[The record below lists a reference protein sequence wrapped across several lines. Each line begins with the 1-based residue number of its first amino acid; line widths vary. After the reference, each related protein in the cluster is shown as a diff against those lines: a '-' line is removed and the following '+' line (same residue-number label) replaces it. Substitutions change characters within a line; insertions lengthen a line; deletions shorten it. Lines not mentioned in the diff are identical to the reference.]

1 MQSMK
6 TILTIALLA
15 ASFASSAWDH
25 DCSPYPTETTSLI
38 ESARSCEEAARIA
51 IRCSN
56 GGRSDAMLAYSGI
69 VTCEALK
76 GKLTPSQERTRATG
90 NRVCSKTHGSDHDK
104 ALYCMLAVIRDL

>member
-1 MQSMK
+1 MK
-6 TILTIALLA
+6 IIIALTLLLTA
-15 ASFASSAWDH
+15 TASFSWDR

-38 ESARSCEEAARIA
+38 ESARSCDEAARIA
-51 IRCSN
+51 IRCRN
-56 GGRSDAMLAYSGI
+56 GSRSDAMLAYSGI

-76 GKLTPSQERTRATG
+76 GKLTSRQERKRATG